1 MHLTNRSKVRCFKI
15 SNGVGTRSINIWV
28 RILGHFN
35 QIEIIDMALENL
47 GTTSQKMLL
56 FSTTCTSY
64 TLIELCFRMK
74 KLGIVG
80 YGQVNDELHNSTYLI
95 LGICIGDNS
104 ICSKLRSF

>member
-47 GTTSQKMLL
+47 GTT
-56 FSTTCTSY
+56 Y
-64 TLIELCFRMK
+64 TENVI
-74 KLGIVG
+74 
-80 YGQVNDELHNSTYLI
+80 I
-95 LGICIGDNS
+95 LNYVYFIYPN
-104 ICSKLRSF
+104 RTVF